1 MNKAKSISSAI
12 CYLSGV
18 CGLTRAQDISDIAGV
33 IVSIISAVSMIVCL
47 IINIISLIRKASS
60 DGHITPEE
68 YNQILKQLEDSK
80 KEVENLKSGKKD

>member
-18 CGLTRAQDISDIAGV
+18 CGLTRAQDISDIAGI
-33 IVSIISAVSMIVCL
+33 IVSIISAISMITCL

-60 DGHITPEE
+60 DGHITADE
-68 YNQILKQLEDSK
+68 YNQILKQLEASK
-80 KEVENLKSGKKD
+80 

>member
-18 CGLTRAQDISDIAGV
+18 CGLTRAQDVSDIAGIV
-33 IVSIISAVSMIVCL
+33 VSIISAVSMIVCL

-60 DGHITPEE
+60 DGRITPEE
-68 YNQILKQLEDSK
+68 YQQILKQLEDSK
-80 KEVENLKSGKKD
+80 KEVEKLKHDKKD

>member
-47 IINIISLIRKASS
+47 IINIVSLIRKASS
-60 DGHITPEE
+60 DGHITADE

-80 KEVENLKSGKKD
+80 KEVENLKNGKKD

>member
-18 CGLTRAQDISDIAGV
+18 CGLTRAQDISDIAGI
-33 IVSIISAVSMIVCL
+33 IVSIISAISMITCL

-60 DGHITPEE
+60 DGHITADE

-80 KEVENLKSGKKD
+80 KEVENLKNGKKD

>member
-18 CGLTRAQDISDIAGV
+18 CGLTRAQDISDIAGI
-33 IVSIISAVSMIVCL
+33 IVSIISALSMVVCL
-47 IINIISLIRKASS
+47 VINIISLIRKASS
-60 DGHITPEE
+60 DGHITAEE

-80 KEVENLKSGKKD
+80 KEVENLKNGKKD

>member
-18 CGLTRAQDISDIAGV
+18 CGLTMAQDISDIAGI
-33 IVSIISAVSMIVCL
+33 IVSIISAISMITCL

-60 DGHITPEE
+60 DGHITADE

-80 KEVENLKSGKKD
+80 KEVENLKNGKKD

>member
-18 CGLTRAQDISDIAGV
+18 CGLTRAQDISDIAGI
-33 IVSIISAVSMIVCL
+33 IVSIISAVSMVVCL

-60 DGHITPEE
+60 DGHITPAE
-68 YNQILKQLEDSK
+68 YQQILKQLEDSK
-80 KEVENLKSGKKD
+80 KEVENLKNGKKE

>member
-18 CGLTRAQDISDIAGV
+18 CGLTRAQDISAIAGV

-60 DGHITPEE
+60 DGHITADE

-80 KEVENLKSGKKD
+80 KEVENLKNGKKD

>member
-18 CGLTRAQDISDIAGV
+18 CGLTRAQDISDIAGI
-33 IVSIISAVSMIVCL
+33 IVSIISALSMIVCL
-47 IINIISLIRKASS
+47 IINIISLIRKARSE
-60 DGHITPEE
+60 GHITAEE

-80 KEVENLKSGKKD
+80 KEVENLKNGKKD

>member
-60 DGHITPEE
+60 DGHITADE

-80 KEVENLKSGKKD
+80 KEVENLKNGKKD

>member
-18 CGLTRAQDISDIAGV
+18 CGLTRAQDISDIAGI
-33 IVSIISAVSMIVCL
+33 IVSIISAISMITCL
-47 IINIISLIRKASS
+47 IINIISLIRTASS

-68 YNQILKQLEDSK
+68 SNQLLTQLEDSN
-80 KEVENLKSGKKD
+80 KEVENLKNGKKD